1 MSSAAGV
8 LNKETI
14 FHDLVGI
21 LKNMTSDWDTGYEG
35 AITAA
40 TRVIGDLGFESID
53 VVQLVVA
60 IEEHYQ
66 RRNLP
71 FERLLME
78 DGHYVDELTVGK
90 VVDFLAEN
98 LNNSGTAGQG

>member
-1 MSSAAGV
+1 MSGAAGV

-14 FHDLVGI
+14 FNDLVGI
-21 LKNMTSDWDTGYEG
+21 LKNMTADWDTGYEG
-35 AITAA
+35 AITAE

-78 DGHYVDELTVGK
+78 DGHYVDEVKVGK

-98 LNNSGTAGQG
+98 LNGSGAGGQA

>member
-1 MSSAAGV
+1 MSGAAGT
-8 LNKETI
+8 LSKGAI
-14 FHDLVGI
+14 FNDMVGI

-35 AITAA
+35 EIIAD

-66 RRNLP
+66 RRDLP

-78 DGHYVDELTVGK
+78 DGHYVDEVKVGK

-98 LNNSGTAGQG
+98 LNNTGAAQ